1 MLKNGS
7 CFQRY
12 IICEVYDEKT
22 QTEKA
27 FHKKYPFSTE
37 IQKFPGKSTLFW
49 PSEIIDWHRREENPS
64 SKQEKPAPFGSKN

>member
-27 FHKKYPFSTE
+27 FHKKLWTN
-37 IQKFPGKSTLFW
+37 I
-49 PSEIIDWHRREENPS
+49 
-64 SKQEKPAPFGSKN
+64 